1 MIFPTLLLI
10 VIHYEIDLWL
20 LDTNDVFDHLFYP
33 SRGVYCWN
41 NDFLKLTIAC
51 YLFIKGFR
59 CAFIYNI
66 VVQVHFLL
74 TLNAYS
80 EFCCKFLCDCDMV

>member
-1 MIFPTLLLI
+1 MMSLIIYFILLGASIVGIMI
-10 VIHYEIDLWL
+10 
-20 LDTNDVFDHLFYP
+20 
-33 SRGVYCWN
+33 
-41 NDFLKLTIAC
+41 FLKLTIAC

-59 CAFIYNI
+59 CAFTYNI